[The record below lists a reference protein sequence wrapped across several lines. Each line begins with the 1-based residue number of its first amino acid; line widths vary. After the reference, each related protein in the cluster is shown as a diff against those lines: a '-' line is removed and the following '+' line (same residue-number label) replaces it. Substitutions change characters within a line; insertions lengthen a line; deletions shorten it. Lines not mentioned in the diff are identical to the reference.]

1 MLELILARVGS
12 EEQLERE
19 AFKMAA
25 GGERGCSLASD
36 PELLLRQLWKDYLE
50 AQDLS
55 EPGLLDAPQKASLRH
70 WATSRRRFSATITA
84 RHFFLLELAWSR
96 FVFSVLL

>member
-1 MLELILARVGS
+1 MERDLPVSAASSGEQAIPRRPHHARSYAEGPSWDWLRDKMLELILARVGS

-36 PELLLRQLWKDYLE
+36 PELLLRQLWKDL
-50 AQDLS
+50 ARG
-55 EPGLLDAPQKASLRH
+55 PGPL
-70 WATSRRRFSATITA
+70 
-84 RHFFLLELAWSR
+84 
-96 FVFSVLL
+96 